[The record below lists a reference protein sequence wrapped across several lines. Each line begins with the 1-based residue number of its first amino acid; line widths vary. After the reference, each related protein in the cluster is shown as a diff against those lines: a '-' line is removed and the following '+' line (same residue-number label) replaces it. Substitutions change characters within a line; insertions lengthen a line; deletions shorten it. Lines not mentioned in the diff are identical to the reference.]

1 MSILSESVLS
11 FTRNSYHSFC
21 IAIVLLLSL
30 FSLPI
35 KAHPHPHEDL
45 YSDWHN
51 LSNDI
56 YCSIYSS
63 YIKEN
68 KLISSIQFNYWKKP
82 SNNPIQLQVYF
93 PDIIDYQKPS
103 ELKIFLN
110 NGKSEKHPMFT
121 IDRFERSI
129 WLLNNNE
136 EEILTTLMKARLIT
150 VSAIGRSGKEYLL
163 KFGVYPKKFMKEK
176 EWFYNCMERDKD
188 QLKYLKKTLLKY
200 LSQ

>member
-1 MSILSESVLS
+1 MSILSESVFS
-11 FTRNSYHSFC
+11 FTRNSYHSSC

-35 KAHPHPHEDL
+35 KAHPHPHEDP
-45 YSDWHN
+45 YPDWHN
-51 LSNDI
+51 LSNEI
-56 YCSIYSS
+56 HCSIYSS
-63 YIKEN
+63 YTKQN

-82 SNNPIQLQVYF
+82 SNNPIQLQAYF

-103 ELKIFLN
+103 ELTIFLN
-110 NGKSEKHPMFT
+110 NGKSETHPMFT
-121 IDRFERSI
+121 IDRFERSV

-150 VSAIGRSGKEYLL
+150 ISAIGRSGKEYLL

-176 EWFYNCMERDKD
+176 EWLFNCMERDKKY
-188 QLKYLKKTLLKY
+188 LKYLKKTLLKY
-200 LSQ
+200 L